1 MEKTRRGLT
10 RKLFAGA
17 VGAGALLL
25 SVGAGL
31 HAAQGQIDQCV
42 DRLEKTYSAMQDYHA
57 RFTQETRQ
65 RSLDMVQTGSGSVY
79 FKKGGKMRWS
89 YTAPEAQEIILDGQN
104 LWVYLPEQKQAMK
117 NNFSVVPSHIVV
129 DLFRGSIDIQQKFTV
144 SFVDRVVDEKSPVVV
159 LELVPIVYN
168 PALTRLTLWLDPK
181 TSLVRASCLK
191 DEFGTSTTLR
201 FTEVTVDAGIDDARF
216 SFVPPPDV
224 EIFEPPPIP

>member
-1 MEKTRRGLT
+1 MEKTRRSLS
-10 RKLFAGA
+10 RKLIAGA
-17 VGAGALLL
+17 SAVAALLL
-25 SVGAGL
+25 CAGAGL

-42 DRLEKTYSAMQDYHA
+42 DRLEKTYSAMQDYQA
-57 RFTQETRQ
+57 RFSQETRQ
-65 RSLDMVQTGSGSVY
+65 ASLDMVQHGSGSVY

-104 LWVYLPEQKQAMK
+104 LWVYLPGQKQVMK

-144 SFVDRVVDEKSPVVV
+144 SFVERVVDTTDPSVAIQ
-159 LELVPIVYN
+159 LVPVVYN

-181 TSLVRASCLK
+181 TSLVRASCLE
-191 DEFGTSTTLR
+191 DEFGTRTTLR
-201 FTEVTVDAGIDDARF
+201 FSDVSVDAGIDDARF

-224 EIFEPPPIP
+224 EIFEPPQIR